1 MADDNNIPPTSG
13 SDDNQSSDLNLSTF
27 LEEIDKKIAK
37 VELVVENQLTNYQS
51 VITSK
56 IEALFNSIDAQVAK
70 ANADMQTVATD
81 TISNIESK
89 FDEYNVMLLTFSE
102 NISST
107 IDENYKSVLATYDSL
122 LASVNSMIATI
133 KEYVVELKVTASVY
147 LSASK
152 ELSETINES
161 SDLINALEK
170 SYSQFASL
178 VETIQEKT
186 DKCNTSVTQLQSA
199 IINILQS
206 IKFNAEALD
215 ATKMITSITQG
226 VKNIKDTIIGEPNR
240 RKL

>member
-1 MADDNNIPPTSG
+1 
-13 SDDNQSSDLNLSTF
+13 
-27 LEEIDKKIAK
+27 
-37 VELVVENQLTNYQS
+37 
-51 VITSK
+51 
-56 IEALFNSIDAQVAK
+56 
-70 ANADMQTVATD
+70 
-81 TISNIESK
+81 
-89 FDEYNVMLLTFSE
+89 MLLTFSE

-122 LASVNSMIATI
+122 LASVNNMIAAI

-152 ELSETINES
+152 ELSETINDS
-161 SDLINALEK
+161 TDLINALEK

-215 ATKMITSITQG
+215 ATKMITSITQS